1 MINHARTL
9 LLNTSPLSSHAQD
22 AGYEYVPREF
32 TPVRLSNAL
41 QVIHRTLFGLN
52 PDQRFLNL
60 RARELLSYI
69 HQTELAEYVHK
80 LDPRVTYWPAI
91 DSNVLQPERQIT
103 VTQVAGSSRRLA
115 VTGDFAATNAT
126 PRARQQYFVALTS
139 DGDVPALNNLL
150 LIEDGTFFEAEDLS
164 YLALESAVSG
174 PSGVNVVY
182 LQQIGV
188 LSAAITTPVTDFA
201 DLPTIALPDTK
212 LKFRFSSAAGNTAT
226 ATGKWL
232 IDVAV
237 NPPPAIATLLLPL
250 ELLGEPVFLEL
261 FGVAPEEPY
270 LTFKNLWFDHP
281 LPAYRLAGLVLAY
294 IYRVESS
301 RINNNG

>member
-9 LLNTSPLSSHAQD
+9 LLNTSPLSAHAQD
-22 AGYEYVPREF
+22 AGYEYIPHEF
-32 TPVRLSNAL
+32 RPAILSNAL
-41 QVIHRTLFGLN
+41 QLIYRTLFGVS

-60 RARELLSYI
+60 RARELLTYI

-80 LDPRVTYWPAI
+80 LDQRVTYWPAI
-91 DSNVLQPERQIT
+91 NSNVLPLDRQIT
-103 VTQVAGSSRRLA
+103 VTQVAGSPRQIA
-115 VTGDFAATNAT
+115 VTGSFTATNAA
-126 PRARQQYFVALTS
+126 PRARQQYFVALTA
-139 DGDVPALNNLL
+139 DGDVPALDNLL
-150 LIEDGTFFEAEDLS
+150 LVEDGAFFEAEDLG

-188 LSAAITTPVTDFA
+188 TSTALITPVANFSE
-201 DLPTIALPDTK
+201 LPAVSLPDTK
-212 LKFRFSSAAGNTAT
+212 LKFRFSSAAGDTAT

-237 NPPPAIATLLLPL
+237 NPAPAIATLLLPL

-270 LTFKNLWFDHP
+270 ATFKNLWFDHP
-281 LPAYRLAGLVLAY
+281 LPAYRLAGFVLAY
-294 IYRVESS
+294 IYRVESN
-301 RINNNG
+301 RTKNG

>member
-9 LLNTSPLSSHAQD
+9 LLNTSPLSAHAQD
-22 AGYEYVPREF
+22 VGYEYIPHEF
-32 TPVRLSNAL
+32 KPARLSNAL
-41 QVIHRTLFGLN
+41 HLIYRTLFGAN

-60 RARELLSYI
+60 RSRELLTYI
-69 HQTELAEYVHK
+69 HQTELAEYAHK

-103 VTQVAGSSRRLA
+103 VTQVAGSPRQIA
-115 VTGDFAATNAT
+115 VTGDFIATNAA
-126 PRARQQYFVALTS
+126 PRARQQYFVALAE
-139 DGDVPALNNLL
+139 DGDVPALDNLL
-150 LIEDGTFFEAEDLS
+150 LVEDGAFFEAEDLG

-182 LQQIGV
+182 VQQIGV
-188 LSAAITTPVTDFA
+188 TSAAITTPVSNFL
-201 DLPTIALPDTK
+201 DLPTVSLPDTK
-212 LKFRFSSAAGNTAT
+212 LKFRFSSAATNTTA

-232 IDVAV
+232 IDIAV
-237 NPPPAIATLLLPL
+237 NPAPAITTILPTL

-270 LTFKNLWFDHP
+270 MTFKNLWFDHP
-281 LPAYRLAGLVLAY
+281 LPAYRLAGFVLAY
-294 IYRVESS
+294 IYRVESN
-301 RINNNG
+301 RIKNG

>member
-9 LLNTSPLSSHAQD
+9 LLNTSPLSAHAQD
-22 AGYEYVPREF
+22 AGYEYIPHEF
-32 TPVRLSNAL
+32 RPAILSNAL
-41 QVIHRTLFGLN
+41 QLIYRTLFGVS

-60 RARELLSYI
+60 RARELLTYI

-91 DSNVLQPERQIT
+91 NSNVLPLDRQIT
-103 VTQVAGSSRRLA
+103 VTQVAGSPRQIA
-115 VTGDFAATNAT
+115 VTGSFTTTNAA
-126 PRARQQYFVALTS
+126 PRARQQYFVALTA
-139 DGDVPALNNLL
+139 DGDVPALDNLL
-150 LIEDGTFFEAEDLS
+150 LVEDGAFFEAEDLG
-164 YLALESAVSG
+164 YLALESAISG

-188 LSAAITTPVTDFA
+188 TSTALITPVASFSE
-201 DLPTIALPDTK
+201 LPAISLPDTK
-212 LKFRFSSAAGNTAT
+212 LKFRFSSAAGDTAT

-270 LTFKNLWFDHP
+270 ATFKNLWFDHP
-281 LPAYRLAGLVLAY
+281 LPAYRLAGFVLAY
-294 IYRVESS
+294 IYRVESN
-301 RINNNG
+301 RTKNG